1 MNKWLFVLNLCVC
14 AVAFAADVDVQSE
27 SASSAVGAASHAAVF
42 PSEEARAQERQRLD
56 QKKQQIDD
64 QYKQDMKQC
73 YQQFDVVSCKIKAR
87 DHRIEA
93 KAALRKEELPFKVME
108 RQIKT
113 EEAKQ
118 RLAERQS
125 EAKLKRMRRI
135 APRPLQQPKIV
146 QMQTPKNKLITRS
159 KAPSGVIMSKSSVM
173 LRSIAKM
180 SLRNCASA
188 TKNPQR
194 RCQFQADESP
204 PA

>member
-1 MNKWLFVLNLCVC
+1 MNKLLFVLNLCVC
-14 AVAFAADVDVQSE
+14 VVAFAADVDVQSE
-27 SASSAVGAASHAAVF
+27 SASSAVGAASHATVF

-125 EAKLKRMRRI
+125 EAKLKKDEADRAEAI
-135 APRPLQQPKIV
+135 AAAKDRADANAQKQIDHALKGTKRGDYEQKQRDAAQHREDVAKKLRERNKEPAAPLPV
-146 QMQTPKNKLITRS
+146 PGR
-159 KAPSGVIMSKSSVM
+159 
-173 LRSIAKM
+173 
-180 SLRNCASA
+180 
-188 TKNPQR
+188 
-194 RCQFQADESP
+194 
-204 PA
+204 

>member
-1 MNKWLFVLNLCVC
+1 MNKLLFVLNLCVC
-14 AVAFAADVDVQSE
+14 VVAFAADVDVQSE

-125 EAKLKRMRRI
+125 EAKLKKDEADRAEAI
-135 APRPLQQPKIV
+135 AAAKDRADANAQKQIDHALKGTKRGDYEQKQRDAAQHREDVAKKLRERNKEPAAPLPV
-146 QMQTPKNKLITRS
+146 PGR
-159 KAPSGVIMSKSSVM
+159 
-173 LRSIAKM
+173 
-180 SLRNCASA
+180 
-188 TKNPQR
+188 
-194 RCQFQADESP
+194 
-204 PA
+204 